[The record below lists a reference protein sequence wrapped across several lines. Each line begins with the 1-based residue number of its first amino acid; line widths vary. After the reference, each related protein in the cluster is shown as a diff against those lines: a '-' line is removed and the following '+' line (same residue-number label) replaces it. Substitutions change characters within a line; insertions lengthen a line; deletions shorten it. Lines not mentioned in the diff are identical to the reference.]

1 MTNIMTLQNETY
13 YRTESL
19 GKPEVLSCDT
29 QCSFILTDEELYW
42 GLANGELSEDA
53 FIELFRRLRPLVV
66 RMAYCYMQPMG
77 MDEDDMCQEAMLL
90 LWKII
95 MQKKYCPERGKFS
108 SFFFKC
114 WEVRLKHIWELFVMR
129 NPVPFPKEWDWCF
142 KEPLGDSVIYWSD
155 KGKEYLEK
163 RRLQSKRWAEK
174 NKARALSER
183 RA

>member
-108 SFFFKC
+108 SFFFKYSSSF
-114 WEVRLKHIWELFVMR
+114 VIFSISFNLFMDG
-129 NPVPFPKEWDWCF
+129 F
-142 KEPLGDSVIYWSD
+142 
-155 KGKEYLEK
+155 
-163 RRLQSKRWAEK
+163 
-174 NKARALSER
+174 
-183 RA
+183 